1 MLLKSVTDVA
11 EESQIICKQNTV
23 KANHLN
29 TLLQRWQMV
38 YKQIGFIK
46 KSAETAMSLEQNVLM
61 FCLTRLD
68 EFINSSRRILT
79 YVFTYSYFTKSAERI
94 IYFKMNLQETCMLW
108 EILK

>member
-29 TLLQRWQMV
+29 TVLQRWQMV

-46 KSAETAMSLEQNVLM
+46 KIS
-61 FCLTRLD
+61 
-68 EFINSSRRILT
+68 
-79 YVFTYSYFTKSAERI
+79 
-94 IYFKMNLQETCMLW
+94 
-108 EILK
+108 